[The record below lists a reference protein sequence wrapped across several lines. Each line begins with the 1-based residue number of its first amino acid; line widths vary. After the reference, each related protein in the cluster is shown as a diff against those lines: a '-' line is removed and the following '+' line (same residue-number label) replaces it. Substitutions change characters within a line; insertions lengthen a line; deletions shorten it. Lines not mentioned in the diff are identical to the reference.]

1 MAAPHVYTIADIG
14 TGNACWLIE
23 LARELQ
29 SQHQGDGVALYGYD
43 ISSRMFPNKEDLSV
57 NVELGFM
64 DGFVGLPEEV
74 KKTVKVGGFN
84 VVHLRTICTIIESV
98 ERLQRLLGN
107 MVGMLSMLF
116 NFSLESPS
124 SPEKYLAEK
133 RRFVEG

>member
-64 DGFVGLPEEV
+64 DVFVGLPEEV
-74 KKTVKVGGFN
+74 KKSVKGGGFN
-84 VVHLRTICTIIESV
+84 VVHLRAFCTIIESV
-98 ERLQRLLGN
+98 DRLQRLLGN
-107 MVGMLSMLF
+107 MVGMLSMFFLI
-116 NFSLESPS
+116 FS
-124 SPEKYLAEK
+124 
-133 RRFVEG
+133 

>member
-1 MAAPHVYTIADIG
+1 MYTIADIG

-23 LARELQ
+23 LVRELQ

-64 DGFVGLPEEV
+64 DVFVGLPEEV
-74 KKTVKVGGFN
+74 KKTVKGGGFN
-84 VVHLRTICTIIESV
+84 VVHLRMIFTIIESV
-98 ERLQRLLGN
+98 ELLQRLLGN
-107 MVGMLSMLF
+107 MVGMLSMF
-116 NFSLESPS
+116 FYFSLKSPSS

-133 RRFVEG
+133 RRFGEG